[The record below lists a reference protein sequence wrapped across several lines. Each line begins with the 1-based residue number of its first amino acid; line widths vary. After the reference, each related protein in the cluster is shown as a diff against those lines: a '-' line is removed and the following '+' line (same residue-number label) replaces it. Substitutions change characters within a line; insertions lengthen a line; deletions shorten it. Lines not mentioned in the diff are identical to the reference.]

1 MVGGEEHSS
10 ILEALKRLFQ
20 PFQHYLRKKGS
31 FPPGN
36 GIYSKKEK
44 DTFYSYSVP
53 VPHAPPLNSSSP
65 GSIWKYMGVGKKY
78 HKHDKKAKG

>member
-44 DTFYSYSVP
+44 DTFILILYLY
-53 VPHAPPLNSSSP
+53 HMLPLPTPAAQGVFGN
-65 GSIWKYMGVGKKY
+65 IWVQRKIS
-78 HKHDKKAKG
+78 